1 MTFGSYRIGSPS
13 SIWLCPIDV
22 IIPVTRISLD
32 VIIPVI
38 RISLYVR
45 ITCSGSYMLH
55 VTIILIF
62 ITVAAIDGLATAI
75 KRQKSNTGHAF
86 AGLTWSCLQ
95 PWYHARYQRSIHIIS
110 ATLDLF
116 ILCPLPRIYS
126 WYIRCMLSIYAPIY
140 ACSTCLKPIKDLFMI
155 RDMRPLMYPLSI

>member
-86 AGLTWSCLQ
+86 FRWFH
-95 PWYHARYQRSIHIIS
+95 YHSVQHSPVLLDHACNHDIMP
-110 ATLDLF
+110 ATNDLF
-116 ILCPLPRIYS
+116 ISYPLPWIYS
-126 WYIRCMLSIYAPIY
+126 YYARYHGSIHGTFDACYQSMLQSMH
-140 ACSTCLKPIKDLFMI
+140 TQLV
-155 RDMRPLMYPLSI
+155 